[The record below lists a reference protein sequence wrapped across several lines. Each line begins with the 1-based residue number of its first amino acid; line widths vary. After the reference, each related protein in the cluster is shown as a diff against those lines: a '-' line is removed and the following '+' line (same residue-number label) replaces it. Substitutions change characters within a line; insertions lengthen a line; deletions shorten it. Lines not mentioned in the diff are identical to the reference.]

1 MYLVSFLSNIMVSY
15 DGGLT
20 WLDDIKISTTSLNK
34 QYRTPIDYEQKV
46 VGNTAWA
53 PEEIQVLNNISSDQ
67 TGVVPNPKD
76 RNEAVLFSRA
86 CFYKTTDGGKNFRDS
101 STLFTGFWWG
111 TFDEGILFDKLNPE
125 RFVTFNADLG
135 MAITENG
142 GKFFTVRNLDRQ
154 VYYDGIISWFGQYAG
169 DFQPVKDSKTI
180 VASVGYYSD
189 TKLVYTTDAGL
200 NWHLCNNGAIPNGN
214 YSYIKFH
221 PNDPNVVYA
230 GDKISYDS
238 GKTFEAIPFLTQH
251 HARLFGMSPSNPD
264 IIYAFGWEKLLRVVN
279 KVYRS
284 DDRGKNWKLYTQIDG
299 NLAGFGSRG
308 FAFEVHPKNPDIIY
322 TLDGNGDIAV
332 YDGQLWK
339 SLGVL
344 KSANAEEFKP
354 YVGSIAIDSNF
365 PNIIY
370 AKLRG
375 SGIDHMW
382 RSIDGG
388 KTWRNISYN
397 LPRMGGS
404 GININPHTGELFNAA
419 LFGTWIFP
427 PPYKSNNMVYER
439 KITRPFPGTMP
450 AVHYGKIM
458 DENNNFPADNL
469 VVRIYDESGGQLI
482 GECITKGGYY
492 YIVADSDDPKTE
504 EKEGAAETGKTVIK
518 IIKDGNEYI
527 LYTNSKRTENFIS
540 HKSGSNAETQL
551 FAKGVSL
558 EKK

>member
-1 MYLVSFLSNIMVSY
+1 
-15 DGGLT
+15 
-20 WLDDIKISTTSLNK
+20 
-34 QYRTPIDYEQKV
+34 
-46 VGNTAWA
+46 
-53 PEEIQVLNNISSDQ
+53 
-67 TGVVPNPKD
+67 
-76 RNEAVLFSRA
+76 
-86 CFYKTTDGGKNFRDS
+86 
-101 STLFTGFWWG
+101 
-111 TFDEGILFDKLNPE
+111 
-125 RFVTFNADLG
+125 
-135 MAITENG
+135 
-142 GKFFTVRNLDRQ
+142 
-154 VYYDGIISWFGQYAG
+154 
-169 DFQPVKDSKTI
+169 
-180 VASVGYYSD
+180 
-189 TKLVYTTDAGL
+189 
-200 NWHLCNNGAIPNGN
+200 N

-558 EKK
+558 AKK